1 MGGGENLTFK
11 FSCNCKYRWYE
22 LNKRNLKT
30 WELNPGT
37 SGLIRNENVYSTLAQ
52 LQCSRSTCTG
62 SSVHVTYVHIVISQ
76 PYMLRL
82 VGLTHGGIE
91 IY

>member
-37 SGLIRNENVYSTLAQ
+37 SGLIRNENM
-52 LQCSRSTCTG
+52 CTPCLHNFN
-62 SSVHVTYVHIVISQ
+62 VHVPVTQAVACMLHMFTQLCISHIC
-76 PYMLRL
+76 
-82 VGLTHGGIE
+82 
-91 IY
+91 